1 MDLNPTIPNYNFEN
15 VSTPL
20 SAEGVGM
27 NIDEELKY
35 TVVKKNALMKL
46 FRLFG
51 SRNIYQKLTM

>member
-15 VSTPL
+15 VSTRL

-35 TVVKKNALMKL
+35 TVVKKML
-46 FRLFG
+46 
-51 SRNIYQKLTM
+51 